1 MNINNKLNR
10 EISLTVIDQGKL
22 LTYTIEAGEI
32 KQISFVDFIVELEI
46 ERNIYLASKAEL
58 NGNLFVIDSKE
69 EQNRKKIIFKLALV
83 IYIILLIL
91 GMFSIGLANF
101 NGWVV
106 LFILLTTV
114 SAVWLYVCNLE
125 NKSNILLLDK

>member
-10 EISLTVIDQGKL
+10 EVSLTVIDQGKL
-22 LTYTIEAGEI
+22 FTYTIEAGEM
-32 KQISFVDFIVELEI
+32 KNISFVDFIVEVEI
-46 ERNIYLASKAEL
+46 ERNVYLASKAEL

-69 EQNRKKIIFKLALV
+69 DQKRKKNIFKLALV

-101 NGWVV
+101 NGSVV

-114 SAVWLYVCNLE
+114 TAIWLYVCNLE
-125 NKSNILLLDK
+125 NKSNILLIDK